1 MIFKVSDTQDAESG
15 TAFAGKRQLSWQF
28 PLQLSVQPPM
38 HLPKQ
43 VSQQVRL
50 QLAEHEPLQPSAQR
64 PLHVPAQLFLQSEGF
79 AEAIKGNEH
88 PEIINN
94 IGKIRELAFL
104 IKERLEIIYLSV

>member
-1 MIFKVSDTQDAESG
+1 
-15 TAFAGKRQLSWQF
+15 
-28 PLQLSVQPPM
+28 M

-88 PEIINN
+88 PEIITN

-104 IKERLEIIYLSV
+104 IKERLEIIDLSV